1 MKYNA
6 VVIAA
11 ATTIV
16 GVVQAQ
22 AQGLGGT
29 TSYCGTTWVDAVSL
43 CMTPCPTGAPT
54 ECALGQTCF
63 ANTPVSYCHR

>member
-16 GVVQAQ
+16 VLVQAQ
-22 AQGLGGT
+22 AQGLVET

-63 ANTPVSYCHR
+63 ANTPVS